1 LIVSYSDLSL
11 MNELFVAIQ
20 PILTS
25 FIFCAA
31 KLQRKNEI
39 AKFLKE

>member
-1 LIVSYSDLSL
+1 
-11 MNELFVAIQ
+11 MNELFVVIQ
-20 PILTS
+20 PVFTS
-25 FIFCAA
+25 FIFCGA

>member
-1 LIVSYSDLSL
+1 